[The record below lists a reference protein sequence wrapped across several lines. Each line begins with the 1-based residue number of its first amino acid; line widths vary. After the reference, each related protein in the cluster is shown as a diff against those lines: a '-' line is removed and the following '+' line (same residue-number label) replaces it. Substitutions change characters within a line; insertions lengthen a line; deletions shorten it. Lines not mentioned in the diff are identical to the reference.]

1 MAPVFKSASIAICF
15 PGIASNVKRAVT
27 SDTRSE
33 PLLITINCIRIRT
46 INTIAPITRL
56 PPPTKPPK
64 VSTTFPGSPVDKINR
79 VEETFNEIR
88 NMVVNNNS
96 VGKNDISS
104 TSFAN
109 NALKRIIIASEIL
122 IASMTSNKI
131 EGIGII
137 KNMTAARR

>member
-1 MAPVFKSASIAICF
+1 MLRLQDYHHLQSLKSLF
-15 PGIASNVKRAVT
+15 
-27 SDTRSE
+27 
-33 PLLITINCIRIRT
+33 
-46 INTIAPITRL
+46 
-56 PPPTKPPK
+56 
-64 VSTTFPGSPVDKINR
+64 TTFPGSPVDKINR

-109 NALKRIIIASEIL
+109 NALKRIIIAREIL

-137 KNMTAARR
+137 KNMTAARDRLLHQNPLFHSGFLLSFKFVLISAF

>member
-1 MAPVFKSASIAICF
+1 
-15 PGIASNVKRAVT
+15 
-27 SDTRSE
+27 
-33 PLLITINCIRIRT
+33 
-46 INTIAPITRL
+46 
-56 PPPTKPPK
+56 
-64 VSTTFPGSPVDKINR
+64 
-79 VEETFNEIR
+79 
-88 NMVVNNNS
+88 MVVNNNS